1 MIGKLSDLHSFA
13 QEEFQSLES
22 VRIDEGHVKMTLDWN
37 ELYYLDDL
45 SLARSLDFRPNGLN
59 IKGITLVLVS
69 SANNWRNYIQW
80 LGRVGRTE
88 TNATELEWLLRLKQT
103 QT

>member
-1 MIGKLSDLHSFA
+1 MLIGRISDLHKFTKD
-13 QEEFQSLES
+13 EFQSLES
-22 VRIDEGHVKMTLDWN
+22 VRIDEGHVKMTLDRN

-69 SANNWRNYIQW
+69 AANNWRNYI
-80 LGRVGRTE
+80 
-88 TNATELEWLLRLKQT
+88 
-103 QT
+103 